1 MRKKFK
7 KRLLGI
13 ILTILMVVSVIPV
26 QQVQPVQAAMT
37 LKVGDKIYF
46 KVISRDNGTF
56 GADNAVPA
64 VYLKTSATDG
74 SGTWQTMTEVS
85 GESNIYQYEVDKDN
99 VTYVAFR
106 RMSEDGIKYWDSMTS
121 PLEINGN
128 MYTSE
133 GWNNSSKTNSNPQNW
148 CTYSEGGETPD
159 PTPSTSNTVY
169 YKKSE
174 NSNDTNWDNATNFYV
189 YGFNSDTDKSDI
201 QPMRLTSTAG
211 VYEYTFTKQYAQV
224 IFLRTTRFTSSGKD
238 YSNQTVNLTVPWGK
252 YINPMFTLDG
262 NSDSKDYGKKTG
274 TWSDNTNASTGDEVL
289 KERFYVSTN
298 LVDYI
303 NDARLGEGNK
313 TRGYSNNNQGTV
325 VNGSKDGSNVYSY
338 LDAAI
343 SGRPW
348 YTESDKDSSACQYT
362 YPLYFGNM
370 YDLLNRYGRRLGGD
384 WFGLNNFSV
393 GANVALDENKF
404 YGAAAQGLVGNKLVD
419 GKMVDPKNPDV
430 VLPYFSGEE
439 IHPYDKNGN
448 IDASKNLSEYYND
461 LQFPFKQTRDK
472 NGVITYSYDSG
483 SDYAVYY
490 DFEKKSFYEDPDNH
504 IENETKND
512 NTAPKDGFYPLN
524 KPEDKNNRAAVN
536 MGFGTEFTIPFT
548 LSKDGKING
557 KDITFNFT
565 GDDDVWVFID
575 DYLVLDMGGAH
586 RMARGTIDFT
596 KKEVTVD
603 RAFTPSV
610 STTDAFKGG
619 DPRENQESVKRTK
632 EFTQIKTDDGNFEDI
647 MANDSK
653 VHTLKMFYMER
664 GMIDSN
670 MSVSFNFSPIPS
682 GLTLSKDVDTTP
694 VNDGL
699 KSDVETKDNFDFT
712 VKDNDKDARTEYT
725 YEKDHDGTYTENKI
739 TTNGVVEGLAD
750 NVYAKNFEYKD
761 KDSEGNKGLKIGTE
775 FEITEHENS
784 NYNTRWFVT
793 DISTGDKK
801 GEGNTLTSNF
811 TLGNKDS
818 GVTKVN
824 YNVNFVNTPKVGT
837 VNITKAWKGDVPETL
852 QKEDFLFK
860 VEVDLDGAAEKDEY
874 STYALEY
881 TVNGTKYKTDAN
893 GDFTL
898 KSGQTAAFAGIPTG
912 ATVKVTET
920 KTTDDKSWEVSG
932 TSEKESQPVTE
943 TSNETLTITNAT
955 KTINSTNK
963 VIYVET
969 GKDTPYTPADVLP
982 GYTVTEKSKG
992 LDYTEKGF
1000 NGAEPGKSYTAKYTG
1015 SNSDGAIVNGTIT
1028 VLTYQATDKVYVFDY
1043 GLESDIAKKNDN
1055 HDGLFEGGTF
1065 YNDNAKDAY
1074 ETTAKLNQITPAG
1087 GNNQTKITGD
1097 QDVIINKDG
1106 SAKGTVTFKPVAFM
1120 DKAEDY
1126 TYTADITK
1134 NGAKLVSNN
1143 PETGTT
1149 VNGKIKTMPA
1159 NVVYYEDD
1167 FNATSDNKDGTA
1179 KIVYSGDTN
1188 KVGKSVELTQSN
1200 GQTEQY
1206 GHDDAYAKGTGDSA
1220 GSSTVMTSTT
1230 DPNTNKYTTKA
1241 TFKFKGTGFDV
1252 VGRTSTETTTVSYRV
1267 KDSSGKVESMGV
1279 VDTFYANGDLYQIP
1293 VIHVEGLAYSTEHTV
1308 ELVIGESSVSENEKR
1323 NVFYLDGI
1331 RIYNPMGEQGDNDY
1345 IDNEENVNITKV
1357 SDLILGDGK
1366 ITEKGVTDGE
1376 DALIKDIDIPG
1387 SKAAIMGYFDN
1398 KLNAIGVNVTESIE
1412 GDAATDTE
1420 SVIEYLHSG
1429 PNNEV
1434 YLGSGSALGMVVKE
1448 TGDTA
1453 RTLQIEAKAV
1463 KTGTTEESN
1472 DASMDLK
1479 YLTLN
1484 KTGDG
1489 TEGKTA
1495 DTVKTATAMYYKI
1508 PVEDTISL
1516 GNGYYLV
1523 AVLGAESEDGSYVL
1537 SFTNVKS
1544 KGYKIYNALRATSK
1558 EKEDEEMEALRTELE
1573 KYIEFDLNSTE
1584 QPPYFAD
1591 FKPAKGLGAIRRGKW
1606 IHYDVT
1612 VSKDKV
1618 DAAKKDASGKPEL
1631 VLYFNNKGTLTPVT
1645 AYVERAT
1652 TNEDGNYVY
1661 PIRFKTPNSRGSFAL
1676 QLYYKDIETGEKSAE
1691 FINAELKVA
1700 R

>member
-26 QQVQPVQAAMT
+26 QQVQSVKAAEPFI
-37 LKVGDKIYF
+37 LNKGDKIYF
-46 KVISRDNGTF
+46 KVISRETGTF
-56 GADNAVPA
+56 GMDGAVPA

-74 SGTWQTMTEVS
+74 SGTWQTMTEVAGGS
-85 GESNIYQYEVDKDN
+85 DIYQYVVDIDS
-99 VTYVAFR
+99 VTHVAFR
-106 RMSEDGIKYWDSMTS
+106 RTSPDGRDWNSMTK
-121 PLEINGN
+121 PLEISGNGN
-128 MYTSE
+128 MYTSA
-133 GWNNSSKTNSNPQNW
+133 GWNNASKENYNPENW
-148 CTYSEGGETPD
+148 CTYSGGGETPK
-159 PTPSTSNTVY
+159 T
-169 YKKSE
+169 
-174 NSNDTNWDNATNFYV
+174 
-189 YGFNSDTDKSDI
+189 
-201 QPMRLTSTAG
+201 
-211 VYEYTFTKQYAQV
+211 
-224 IFLRTTRFTSSGKD
+224 
-238 YSNQTVNLTVPWGK
+238 
-252 YINPMFTLDG
+252 
-262 NSDSKDYGKKTG
+262 TG
-274 TWSDNTNASTGDEVL
+274 TYYAKAD
-289 KERFYVSTN
+289 
-298 LVDYI
+298 LVDYF
-303 NDARLGEGNK
+303 NDSRIDEGK
-313 TRGYSNNNQGTV
+313 TNNYSSNNQGNTMGDKNEGHGV
-325 VNGSKDGSNVYSY
+325 AFSYFNSIISN
-338 LDAAI
+338 
-343 SGRPW
+343 
-348 YTESDKDSSACQYT
+348 QYREKKET
-362 YPLYFGNM
+362 IPLYVGS
-370 YDLLNRYGRRLGGD
+370 LLFTNNRVGRSTIGGKEYAPLSR
-384 WFGLNNFSV
+384 WNST
-393 GANVALDENKF
+393 ANVALAYPNQGGKENLNLD
-404 YGAAAQGLVGNKLVD
+404 ASVQGLVQKTLGTGGALLGLDGTELPFFSKEFAKSDYAKIGNQPV
-419 GKMVDPKNPDV
+419 MQ
-430 VLPYFSGEE
+430 YFSD
-439 IHPYDKNGN
+439 Y
-448 IDASKNLSEYYND
+448 
-461 LQFPFKQTRDK
+461 QFPFTESTE
-472 NGVITYSYDSG
+472 NSVTTYSYDSAK
-483 SDYAVYY
+483 DKAVYINWDNLDNKKLIQSDTHIFNNDGSKGY
-490 DFEKKSFYEDPDNH
+490 YPFNKEKDTDN
-504 IENETKND
+504 K
-512 NTAPKDGFYPLN
+512 A
-524 KPEDKNNRAAVN
+524 NRN
-536 MGFGTEFTIPFT
+536 FGFGTKFTIPFT
-548 LSKDGKING
+548 INDNGTINGQEDGKP
-557 KDITFNFT
+557 ITFDFT
-565 GDDDVWVFID
+565 GDDDVWVFLDGKLI
-575 DYLVLDMGGAH
+575 LDMGGAH
-586 RMARGTIDFT
+586 AKATGSIDF
-596 KKEVTVD
+596 KDLKATVD
-603 RAFTPSV
+603 NAAKASTGAEQMSNIASNASGADYQNAELTNYVWTGDKAQERSTV
-610 STTDAFKGG
+610 S
-619 DPRENQESVKRTK
+619 STK
-632 EFTQIKTDDGNFEDI
+632 EILDFNKEYGKDYADTFKDP
-647 MANDSK
+647 SK
-653 VHTLKMFYMER
+653 VHTLTMFYMER
-664 GMIDSN
+664 GMHDSN
-670 MSVSFNFSPIPS
+670 MKIQFTINPLPS
-682 GLTLSKDVDTTP
+682 GLSVSKQVDTSN
-694 VNDGL
+694 VNAGL
-699 KSDVETKDNFDFT
+699 QTAAANKDTFEFT
-712 VKDNDKDARTEYT
+712 M
-725 YEKDHDGTYTENKI
+725 
-739 TTNGVVEGLAD
+739 
-750 NVYAKNFEYKD
+750 
-761 KDSEGNKGLKIGTE
+761 
-775 FEITEHENS
+775 
-784 NYNTRWFVT
+784 
-793 DISTGDKK
+793 KK
-801 GEGNTLTSNF
+801 GESETDLTNV
-811 TLGNKDS
+811 S
-818 GVTKVN
+818 GVNYSFYDGTNKSSARVGTDGKIKLKDKQYADSFENTVGTDAFKPGDYFNITEAANNNYTTRWYVTDLDKTGEEQKIPVESSNDKVAKFNFGRDDGQFSKAN
-824 YNVNFVNTPKVGT
+824 YNVNFVNTPKTGT
-837 VNITKAWKGDVPETL
+837 LTLTKNYTGKPPKDAKFGFTVL
-852 QKEDFLFK
+852 
-860 VEVDLDGAAEKDEY
+860 VDLNGGDSYLPYNLAYKSKTGTEGTAKDGKLTLSANETVTFEGIPAGA
-874 STYALEY
+874 TYQITEDAPA
-881 TVNGTKYKTDAN
+881 KTDIWEHDETQDN
-893 GDFTL
+893 NLEG
-898 KSGQTAAFAGIPTG
+898 KITAGGKFKAS
-912 ATVKVTET
+912 VTN
-920 KTTDDKSWEVSG
+920 KTH
-932 TSEKESQPVTE
+932 SEKHD
-943 TSNETLTITNAT
+943 
-955 KTINSTNK
+955 K
-963 VIYVET
+963 VIYVEAGKGKYTKYQPTEVKDDYDVKGLSDGLTYDSTNGFNAAKPNEEYTASYT
-969 GKDTPYTPADVLP
+969 GKNAKGDV
-982 GYTVTEKSKG
+982 S
-992 LDYTEKGF
+992 
-1000 NGAEPGKSYTAKYTG
+1000 
-1015 SNSDGAIVNGTIT
+1015 GTIT
-1028 VLTYQATDKVYVFDY
+1028 VYSYAVSDDVYVFDY
-1043 GLESDIAKKNDN
+1043 GLKSDLADTSHGAGMFQNDN
-1055 HDGLFEGGTF
+1055 LFNQNVEGGT
-1065 YNDNAKDAY
+1065 AKFTALNIEKLTQSTITGPTGTALTQLTDDK
-1074 ETTAKLNQITPAG
+1074 EIKLPGAKLSGEEKVEFNPT
-1087 GNNQTKITGD
+1087 
-1097 QDVIINKDG
+1097 
-1106 SAKGTVTFKPVAFM
+1106 AFM
-1120 DKAEDY
+1120 DKEE
-1126 TYTADITK
+1126 TA
-1134 NGAKLVSNN
+1134 SYQ
-1143 PETGTT
+1143 TT
-1149 VNGKIKTMPA
+1149 VLGKDKTEVNSPEDGVVMSANVTVMPA
-1159 NVVYYEDD
+1159 SVVYYEDD
-1167 FNATSDNKDGTA
+1167 FNADSPTADGTT
-1179 KIVYSGDTN
+1179 KIVYTGDT
-1188 KVGKSVELTQSN
+1188 KKEGTSPEVDLTQSN

-1293 VIHVEGLAYSTEHTV
+1293 VIHVEGLAYNTEHTV

-1376 DALIKDIDIPG
+1376 DALITDIDIPG